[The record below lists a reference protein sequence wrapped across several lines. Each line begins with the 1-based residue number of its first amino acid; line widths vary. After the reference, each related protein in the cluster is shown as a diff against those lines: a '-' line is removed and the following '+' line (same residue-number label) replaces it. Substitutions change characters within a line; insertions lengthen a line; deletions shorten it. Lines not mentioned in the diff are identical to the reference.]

1 MRLEAATI
9 SAFLYYCQVKSY
21 GLQAAISTNDVLML
35 TVLKV
40 CGDETMI
47 CIVRLLYFLMPF
59 QDKILQ
65 SFSKNEEIQVT
76 NDGATI
82 LKSIGVDNPAAKIL
96 VGKNSKYF
104 YMDYNSL

>member
-1 MRLEAATI
+1 M
-9 SAFLYYCQVKSY
+9 
-21 GLQAAISTNDVLML
+21 VLIPL
-35 TVLKV
+35 
-40 CGDETMI
+40 
-47 CIVRLLYFLMPF
+47 

-96 VGKNSKYF
+96 VGKNSKYWYL
-104 YMDYNSL
+104 YMENKLQCKQEDTTVDVQETLVEHLQHI